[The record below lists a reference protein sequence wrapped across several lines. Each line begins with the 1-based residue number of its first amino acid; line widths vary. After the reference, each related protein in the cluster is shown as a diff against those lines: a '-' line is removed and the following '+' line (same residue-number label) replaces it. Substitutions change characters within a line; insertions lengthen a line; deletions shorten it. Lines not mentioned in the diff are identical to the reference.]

1 MNKISSTGISAAII
15 TGLVILAATTNSVLA
30 LNTGIPGNRSIVSQ
44 PMNQQMMAQLF
55 SGKNV
60 TIGNMKL
67 GMRPGVM
74 VMPLMCMT
82 FSGNFSGFPMFGNM
96 LARNMNQSSMMMGP
110 GAQGTG
116 AQGNQSMSGVGAM
129 MNQRGIIPSVCF
141 SMSDAM
147 LFRSMMAHGGSMNG
161 MMRGNMTGG
170 SAVMGGGK

>member
-1 MNKISSTGISAAII
+1 MNKISSMGISPAII
-15 TGLVILAATTNSVLA
+15 AGLVILAATTNSVLA
-30 LNTGIPGNRSIVSQ
+30 LNSRIPGNRAMAPQ

-67 GMRPGVM
+67 GMRPSVM

-96 LARNMNQSSMMMGP
+96 IARNMGP
-110 GAQGTG
+110 G

-129 MNQRGIIPSVCF
+129 MNQRGMIPSVCF

-147 LFRSMMAHGGSMNG
+147 LFRSMMAQGGSMNG
-161 MMRGNMTGG
+161 MMGGNMTRG

>member
-1 MNKISSTGISAAII
+1 MNKISSMGISAAII
-15 TGLVILAATTNSVLA
+15 AGLVILAATINSVLA
-30 LNTGIPGNRSIVSQ
+30 LNTGIPGNRAMAPQ

-67 GMRPGVM
+67 GMRPSVM

-96 LARNMNQSSMMMGP
+96 IARNMGP
-110 GAQGTG
+110 GAK
-116 AQGNQSMSGVGAM
+116 GNQSMSGVGAM
-129 MNQRGIIPSVCF
+129 MNQRGMIPSVCF

-161 MMRGNMTGG
+161 MMGGNMTRG

>member
-1 MNKISSTGISAAII
+1 MGISAAII
-15 TGLVILAATTNSVLA
+15 AGLVILAATTNSVLA
-30 LNTGIPGNRSIVSQ
+30 LNSRIPGNRAMAPQ

-60 TIGNMKL
+60 TIGDMKL

-96 LARNMNQSSMMMGP
+96 IARNMGP
-110 GAQGTG
+110 G

-129 MNQRGIIPSVCF
+129 MNQRGMIPSVCF

-147 LFRSMMAHGGSMNG
+147 LFRSMMAQGGSMNG
-161 MMRGNMTGG
+161 MTGGKLTGG

>member
-30 LNTGIPGNRSIVSQ
+30 LNTGIPGSRPTASQ

-96 LARNMNQSSMMMGP
+96 LARNIGP
-110 GAQGTG
+110 GT
-116 AQGNQSMSGVGAM
+116 QGNQPM
-129 MNQRGIIPSVCF
+129 MNQRGMIPSVCF

-147 LFRSMMAHGGSMNG
+147 LFRSMMAQGGAMNG
-161 MMRGNMTGG
+161 MMGGNMPRG

>member
-1 MNKISSTGISAAII
+1 MGISAAII
-15 TGLVILAATTNSVLA
+15 AGLVILAATTNSVLA
-30 LNTGIPGNRSIVSQ
+30 LNSRIPGNRAMAPQ

-60 TIGNMKL
+60 TIGDMKL

-96 LARNMNQSSMMMGP
+96 IARNMGP
-110 GAQGTG
+110 G

-129 MNQRGIIPSVCF
+129 MNQRGMIPSVCF

-147 LFRSMMAHGGSMNG
+147 LFRSMMAQGGSMNG
-161 MMRGNMTGG
+161 MMGGNMTRG

>member
-1 MNKISSTGISAAII
+1 MGISAAII
-15 TGLVILAATTNSVLA
+15 AGLVILAATTNSVLA
-30 LNTGIPGNRSIVSQ
+30 LNSRIPGNRAMAPQ

-67 GMRPGVM
+67 GMRPSVM

-96 LARNMNQSSMMMGP
+96 IARNMGP
-110 GAQGTG
+110 G

-129 MNQRGIIPSVCF
+129 MNQRGMIPSVCI

-161 MMRGNMTGG
+161 MMGGNMTRG
-170 SAVMGGGK
+170 SAVMGGSK

>member
-1 MNKISSTGISAAII
+1 MA
-15 TGLVILAATTNSVLA
+15 
-30 LNTGIPGNRSIVSQ
+30 PQ

-60 TIGNMKL
+60 TIGDMKL
-67 GMRPGVM
+67 GMRPRVM

-96 LARNMNQSSMMMGP
+96 IARNMGP
-110 GAQGTG
+110 G

-129 MNQRGIIPSVCF
+129 MNQRGMIPSVCF

-147 LFRSMMAHGGSMNG
+147 LFRSMMAQGGSMNG
-161 MMRGNMTGG
+161 MMGGNMTGG

>member
-1 MNKISSTGISAAII
+1 MNKISSMGISAAII
-15 TGLVILAATTNSVLA
+15 AGLVILAATTNSVLA
-30 LNTGIPGNRSIVSQ
+30 LNARTPGNRAMAPQ

-67 GMRPGVM
+67 GMRPSVM

-96 LARNMNQSSMMMGP
+96 IARNMGP
-110 GAQGTG
+110 GAQG
-116 AQGNQSMSGVGAM
+116 NQPMSGVGAM
-129 MNQRGIIPSVCF
+129 MNQRGMIPSVCI

-147 LFRSMMAHGGSMNG
+147 LFRSMMAQGGSTNS
-161 MMRGNMTGG
+161 MMGGNMTRG
-170 SAVMGGGK
+170 SAVMGGSK

>member
-1 MNKISSTGISAAII
+1 MNKISSMGISAAII
-15 TGLVILAATTNSVLA
+15 AGLVILAATTNSVLA
-30 LNTGIPGNRSIVSQ
+30 LNSRIPGNRAMAPQ

-67 GMRPGVM
+67 GMRPSVM

-96 LARNMNQSSMMMGP
+96 IARNMGP
-110 GAQGTG
+110 GAQGS
-116 AQGNQSMSGVGAM
+116 QSMSGVGAM
-129 MNQRGIIPSVCF
+129 MNQRGMIPSVCI

-147 LFRSMMAHGGSMNG
+147 LFRSLMAHGGSMNG
-161 MMRGNMTGG
+161 MMSGNMTRG
-170 SAVMGGGK
+170 SAVMGGSK